1 MRRRTITTGG
11 RRACAR
17 RRKLSHQFSSHS
29 NCAPWCT
36 CRHNHNRDRLYQSD
50 LFRFYDSVPWGYRSW
65 SNLGKKD
72 LMVSEPPARS
82 SHRPPQPT
90 ILRLVCRLW
99 STLCRLIRQVFTD
112 EIDPP
117 EGFRPQSSDLMQKP
131 LIVAECH
138 LGVINEDRTR
148 CLQDRERNGSS
159 HCRPVI
165 LLLIWCIWSLLQSH
179 VVFLQCFG
187 IAP

>member
-1 MRRRTITTGG
+1 
-11 RRACAR
+11 
-17 RRKLSHQFSSHS
+17 
-29 NCAPWCT
+29 
-36 CRHNHNRDRLYQSD
+36 
-50 LFRFYDSVPWGYRSW
+50 
-65 SNLGKKD
+65 
-72 LMVSEPPARS
+72 MVSEPPARS
-82 SHRPPQPT
+82 SHRPQQPT

-99 STLCRLIRQVFTD
+99 STLCRFIRQVFTD

-117 EGFRPQSSDLMQKP
+117 EGIRPQGSDLMPKP
-131 LIVAECH
+131 LIVAGCD
-138 LGVINEDRTR
+138 LGVIDEDRTR

-187 IAP
+187 VAPQSDFSEWIHCNFDSHHPLHLMGGPLEVWRMGSANVSVCMECIHIFWRTQMD